1 MILLIRNL
9 PEHKE
14 LSQTMNNLQKLKQVE
29 KRKRV
34 SSPDITLLIQCI
46 TDLENL
52 LLRGKVLSYHL
63 IIIVSLGV

>member
-1 MILLIRNL
+1 MTLLTRNL

-29 KRKRV
+29 KTKRIC
-34 SSPDITLLIQCI
+34 SPDITLLIQCI

-52 LLRGKVLSYHL
+52 LLCGKVLSYHL